1 MDEKTLKRISIIGVC
16 ICLVLLYIVTIQ
28 PSSLHVNIGEID
40 RSLTGKI
47 VNVTGVIEAVSESKG
62 NVFID
67 LKDDTGEIKVV
78 LWEET
83 IDSIDTNDL
92 NKGELVRGNV
102 LNVIGEVQIYKGELE
117 VVPMR
122 GNVKMIKTS

>member
-16 ICLVLLYIVTIQ
+16 VCLVLLYIVTIQ

-40 RSLTGKI
+40 RSFTGKV

-62 NVFID
+62 NIFID
-67 LKDDTGEIKVV
+67 LKDDTGKIKVV

-83 IDSIDTNDL
+83 IDSIDMNDL
-92 NKGELVRGNV
+92 NKGELVKGNV
-102 LNVIGEVQIYKGELE
+102 INIIGEVQLYRGELE
-117 VVPMR
+117 VIPLR
-122 GNVKMIKTS
+122 GDVKIIKTL